1 MLNDQEL
8 TVTPAYRLR
17 ELIGAKQLSPVELT
31 EACLRRVEALNP
43 ELNAFLTVCADEAL
57 RDARTAEE
65 AVQRGDSLGPL
76 HGIPTSIK
84 DLLPT
89 KGVRTTWGSLIFK
102 DWVPEEDDLLVARI
116 RDAGA
121 IILGKTNTP
130 EFGSGGGVTENRLG
144 EYCRNP
150 WDPALT
156 SGASSGG
163 AAVSVATGMN
173 PIAHGTDGAGSIRIP
188 ASFCG
193 IYGIMGTQGRVPRR
207 NTGPESWSPVHFS
220 RDGPFAWTVRDAALY
235 LQAMSGPHPDA
246 QRVYTIAEPPPDFL
260 AELDGGVKGLRV
272 AWSVDLG
279 SAAVDSEVAS
289 IVERGA
295 AVFEELGA
303 TVKPAGLNLDVD
315 HLSEVIGALAGPKDF
330 LNYGHL
336 LEESGHLMMPYV
348 REGIELGGRTPAHR
362 YVWALAEL
370 ERFRAQMDDFF
381 QRFDLLLTPTASVAA
396 FPWDHRPEMAGGR
409 KIAPMWGWYTTLFPF
424 NMSGN
429 PAASIPCGNTTA
441 GLPVGMQIV
450 GRNQDEATVLRAS
463 AAFEEARP
471 WAQRRP
477 PLG

>member
-8 TVTPAYRLR
+8 AVTPAYRLR

-31 EACLRRVEALNP
+31 EACLRRVDALNP

-57 RDARTAEE
+57 RDTRTAEE

-89 KGVRTTWGSLIFK
+89 KGVRTTRGSLIFK

-116 RDAGA
+116 REAGA

-144 EYCRNP
+144 RYCRNP

-220 RDGPFAWTVRDAALY
+220 RAP
-235 LQAMSGPHPDA
+235 
-246 QRVYTIAEPPPDFL
+246 
-260 AELDGGVKGLRV
+260 
-272 AWSVDLG
+272 
-279 SAAVDSEVAS
+279 
-289 IVERGA
+289 
-295 AVFEELGA
+295 
-303 TVKPAGLNLDVD
+303 
-315 HLSEVIGALAGPKDF
+315 
-330 LNYGHL
+330 
-336 LEESGHLMMPYV
+336 
-348 REGIELGGRTPAHR
+348 GR
-362 YVWALAEL
+362 
-370 ERFRAQMDDFF
+370 
-381 QRFDLLLTPTASVAA
+381 
-396 FPWDHRPEMAGGR
+396 
-409 KIAPMWGWYTTLFPF
+409 
-424 NMSGN
+424 
-429 PAASIPCGNTTA
+429 
-441 GLPVGMQIV
+441 
-450 GRNQDEATVLRAS
+450 
-463 AAFEEARP
+463 
-471 WAQRRP
+471 
-477 PLG
+477 